1 MAASLPMYP
10 QAPGRG
16 CAAFCPAGELCHR
29 RLDMLTRSLLS
40 AVFCLLLIALQPL
53 PVEAESILPDGRTTT
68 TMRPWLDKRARQ
80 WLDARE
86 PLTVGVVSPTIR
98 RCPSSTQA
106 PTRASRPIT
115 WPWCSSGRC
124 ASGTFRR
131 GRRQSTRCRKGR
143 STCLASVARSR
154 PDNTACWHPLRI
166 FPTGRYWCLPAVPRS
181 IRRRSPGWPRSR
193 AIFPPNV
200 SRLPIRTAGSSGS
213 TRRSLPWKR

>member
-1 MAASLPMYP
+1 MYP

-68 TMRPWLDKRARQ
+68 TMRPWLDRTDRR

-86 PLTVGVVSPTIR
+86 PLTVGVVSPDYPPLSIFYAGSYKGFTADYLAFGVRAAVARQGLSVAAGGNR
-98 RCPSSTQA
+98 RVD
-106 PTRASRPIT
+106 
-115 WPWCSSGRC
+115 
-124 ASGTFRR
+124 
-131 GRRQSTRCRKGR
+131 RKGR

-154 PDNTACWHPLRI
+154 PDNTGLLASAAYL
-166 FPTGRYWCLPAVPRS
+166 PTGRYWCLQRCPVRW
-181 IRRRSPGWPRSR
+181 RSPGWPRSR
-193 AIFPPNV
+193 AIF
-200 SRLPIRTAGSSGS
+200 
-213 TRRSLPWKR
+213 RR